1 MNTLRW
7 AKKQGAIT
15 GPAHSAS
22 GLTRVIG
29 RVPGATDGP
38 GGLPTFD
45 VPAYDGIGANEFI
58 VDAAH
63 EVPGPDGKPVSA
75 VDFISTMNTSR
86 NAEWTMWYH
95 VLNCGFRVRASG
107 ETDFP
112 CITGERVGIGRVYAK
127 VDGELTFEKWI
138 LSIADGRS
146 YVSDGAT
153 HLMDMSA
160 TADDKKYELG
170 LKGER
175 NPHGQCGQSVARLAG
190 RRVLPRQK
198 DGARGTGRQRPAGG
212 EARDAVRRQDPR
224 VDLQRRDRREQLGS
238 GAGRANGTHQSVFR
252 DRGRQTDP
260 GEQGECRVVL
270 GRG

>member
-63 EVPGPDGKPVSA
+63 EVPGPDGKPIPA

-146 YVSDGAT
+146 YVSDGAS
-153 HLMDMSA
+153 HLMDLSA

-170 LKGER
+170 LKGSEIRMANAGKVSLALQAAAYYPGRKTVPVER
-175 NPHGQCGQSVARLAG
+175 VVYG
-190 RRVLPRQK
+190 LPVEKQ
-198 DGARGTGRQRPAGG
+198 
-212 EARDAVRRQDPR
+212 RDAVRRQDPR